1 MNDNPDLLATLF
13 SAPVLLTFIVTVALA
28 VLASWLAARLSRRR
42 QSGALA
48 EQRLHQEQT
57 IERLLDSV
65 GQETER
71 TVAEYEARLRER
83 DERIAALEQEA
94 ARLRDRLSS
103 SGLLGLFGGRQRDVV
118 GALLLE
124 NEQLH
129 ELLAAKQAELRELML
144 DLTAKLADRIDEQ
157 SRDSARA
164 VRYKQALLSA
174 FLQQDETRRL
184 LDQMIAEGR
193 VAPAAASTAG
203 PQLPES

>member
-1 MNDNPDLLATLF
+1 MNDNPDLLSTLF
-13 SAPVLLTFIVTVALA
+13 SAPVLVTFIVTVALA
-28 VLASWLAARLSRRR
+28 VLVSWLSTRLSRRR
-42 QSGALA
+42 QSSALA

-83 DERIAALEQEA
+83 DERIAVLEQET

-129 ELLAAKQAELRELML
+129 ELLAAKHAELREMML

-193 VAPAAASTAG
+193 VSPAAPPTEL
-203 PQLPES
+203 QLPEG

>member
-42 QSGALA
+42 QSSALA